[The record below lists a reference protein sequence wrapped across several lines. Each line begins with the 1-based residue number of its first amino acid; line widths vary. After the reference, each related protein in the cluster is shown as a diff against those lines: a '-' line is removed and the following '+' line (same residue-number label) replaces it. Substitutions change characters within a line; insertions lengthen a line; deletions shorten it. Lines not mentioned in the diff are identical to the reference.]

1 MNKVLL
7 SLLLWSGPSLAQEA
21 SPVTYQ
27 LLVGQSQL
35 YVQVFKDPD
44 TMGAGLSHDHVIMA
58 TGWSG
63 TITWDEANPAAC
75 RVDIR
80 VPVRGLIVDEPT
92 MRTAV
97 GYESMLSDGQRGDV
111 RENMLARDQIDGD
124 SNPNITFTANRCT
137 GGSGN
142 YQVHGRMTIRGQSRP
157 MVAPMQIRVSGR
169 EITARGSVSANQSD
183 FGFEPY
189 SAMFGQLK
197 NRDEMRFTIVVKGS
211 AR

>member
-1 MNKVLL
+1 MNKALL
-7 SLLLWSGPSLAQEA
+7 SLLLWSSPSLAQEA
-21 SPVTYQ
+21 NPVTYQ

-63 TITWDEANPAAC
+63 TVTWDDANPSAC
-75 RVDIR
+75 RVDIT
-80 VPVRGLIVDEPT
+80 VPVRGLIVDEPS
-92 MRTAV
+92 MRSAV

-137 GGSGN
+137 GSAGT
-142 YQVHGRMTIRGQSRP
+142 YQVHGSMTIRGRSQP
-157 MVAPMQIRVSGR
+157 MVAPMEIRVLNG
-169 EITARGSVSANQSD
+169 ELFARGSTTANQSS
-183 FGFEPY
+183 FGFEPF

-197 NRDEMRFTIVVKGS
+197 NRDQMRFTILVKGS
-211 AR
+211 AG